1 MKISV
6 SKQIST
12 CSGMTVDQQEPY
24 EKLRTREGGVSPK
37 LSGQKE
43 GGSRIPS
50 WPRRELLFANFLLN
64 SKFD

>member
-1 MKISV
+1 
-6 SKQIST
+6 
-12 CSGMTVDQQEPY
+12 MTVDQQEPY